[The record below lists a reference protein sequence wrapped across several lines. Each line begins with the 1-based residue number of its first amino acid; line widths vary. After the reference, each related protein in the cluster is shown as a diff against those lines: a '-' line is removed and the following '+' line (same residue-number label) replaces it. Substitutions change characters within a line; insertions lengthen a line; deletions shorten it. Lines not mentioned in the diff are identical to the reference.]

1 MLIAVCDDN
10 KEDRMQTCSML
21 EASLR
26 NQQIDGKVLA
36 YDGANQLL
44 SALEHKN
51 PGFDI
56 LFLDICMEDMD
67 GMRCARL
74 IRQQDELVKIVFLTS
89 STDYV
94 YAGYEVNASGYLVKP
109 VAGQT
114 LASLLEKTVRQLA
127 DAAKKTIAL
136 TSGGVVKRIP
146 FQKIL
151 YLESKKNKVEVVL
164 ASTGE
169 NVAVYTTLDA
179 FEQLHPS
186 ALWIRPHKSYLVN
199 FQHVE
204 QFDGS
209 QFTLTNGAVIPVS
222 RAYKEKAKE
231 AFFALLYN

>member
-10 KEDRMQTCSML
+10 KEDRMQACRML
-21 EASLR
+21 ESSLR
-26 NQQIDGKVLA
+26 NKHIDGKILA

-44 SALEHKN
+44 SAIENKN

-56 LFLDICMEDMD
+56 LFMDIFMGDMD
-67 GMRCARL
+67 GMRCAKL
-74 IRQQDELVKIVFLTS
+74 IRQHDHFVKIVFLTN

-109 VAGQT
+109 VTEQV
-114 LASLLEKTVRQLA
+114 LAAFLEKTINQLE
-127 DAAKKTIAL
+127 DVAKKTIAL
-136 TSGGVVKRIP
+136 TSGGVVRRIP
-146 FQKIL
+146 LQKVL

-164 ASTGE
+164 ARTGE
-169 NVAVYTTLDA
+169 IVAVYTTLDA

-186 ALWIRPHKSYLVN
+186 NLWIRPHKSFLVN
-199 FQHVE
+199 FQHIE